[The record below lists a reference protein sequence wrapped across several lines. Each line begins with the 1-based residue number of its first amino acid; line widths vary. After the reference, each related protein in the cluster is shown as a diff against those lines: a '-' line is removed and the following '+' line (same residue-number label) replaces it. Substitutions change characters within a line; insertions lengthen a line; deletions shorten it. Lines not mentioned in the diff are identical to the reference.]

1 MSNILDQNGVSFIPV
16 NRKLTVGEI
25 VNYFC
30 DFLQKRKTP
39 IDIYENTKILD
50 FTLCYAPS
58 YLVLG
63 EFDFSWIAKLTFNN
77 ETSIKTEM
85 TPGSGTALLN
95 EAEIQ
100 ERFGFF
106 RSMYNDGTDVYVTN
120 ANTTSSQMDKGV
132 SSGGVSI
139 IVPCN
144 CNELSAIDD
153 KFYPTVNE
161 INSLL
166 DTNNLLIE
174 SELGE
179 DAIYDCMNNSVDFE
193 NSGAYS
199 TLDSEC
205 SKYAENEISQRYKE
219 FNYSLSNLD
228 IQPKECTV
236 YSVLI
241 PIWRID
247 YSYNNNLYS
256 CFVVA
261 HSHGKSSLFGKSD
274 KCCGTAP
281 IDSTDAKGLFKKIKN
296 SKDKKSYKKQ
306 QSEQYRN
313 YWTELIKN
321 KFF

>member
-25 VNYFC
+25 VDYFC

-77 ETSIKTEM
+77 ETSTKTEM

-95 EAEIQ
+95 GAEIQ

-120 ANTTSSQMDKGV
+120 TNTTSSQMDKGV

-161 INSLL
+161 INS
-166 DTNNLLIE
+166 
-174 SELGE
+174 
-179 DAIYDCMNNSVDFE
+179 
-193 NSGAYS
+193 
-199 TLDSEC
+199 
-205 SKYAENEISQRYKE
+205 
-219 FNYSLSNLD
+219 
-228 IQPKECTV
+228 
-236 YSVLI
+236 
-241 PIWRID
+241 
-247 YSYNNNLYS
+247 NLY
-256 CFVVA
+256 
-261 HSHGKSSLFGKSD
+261 LFRLNSRTKHD
-274 KCCGTAP
+274 FHNRYPLPLQCVCNNKAFRP
-281 IDSTDAKGLFKKIKN
+281 QIHYRQLNKI
-296 SKDKKSYKKQ
+296 
-306 QSEQYRN
+306 
-313 YWTELIKN
+313 
-321 KFF
+321 